1 MSRRHASARIAER
14 AHLIQLRRQ
23 GAEGGPET
31 LGPIRPRLR
40 GPIGPNH
47 LAASFSSLSTGFPA
61 STPMRQVTA
70 NRTLSRWYTT
80 SGLVLKG
87 ELDGDHVN
95 DVEDAT
101 LPPVGPGR
109 V

>member
-1 MSRRHASARIAER
+1 
-14 AHLIQLRRQ
+14 
-23 GAEGGPET
+23 
-31 LGPIRPRLR
+31 
-40 GPIGPNH
+40 
-47 LAASFSSLSTGFPA
+47 
-61 STPMRQVTA
+61 MRQVTA